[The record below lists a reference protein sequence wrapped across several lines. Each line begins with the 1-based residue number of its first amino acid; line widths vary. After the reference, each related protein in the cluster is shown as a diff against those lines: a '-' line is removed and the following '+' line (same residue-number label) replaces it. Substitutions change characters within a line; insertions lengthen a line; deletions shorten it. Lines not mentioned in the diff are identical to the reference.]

1 MNLNKEFEEEYNKNL
16 DDFFIKNKEMS
27 KIEIILHLVLPI
39 PLKKVL
45 LKPSRLCLLMLY
57 PLLIAMLSFP
67 ILISYTTNDRL
78 LTLMFS
84 MVAFLFFLILIVFC
98 RPLLMSMYY
107 ILLTRKKLLSTLFK
121 HQKASQRL
129 IDIVEQN
136 CNEKY
141 KTEIMYELLYNN
153 SPFWERGTYGRLKG
167 FFYNET
173 FGDTEFMKDIERM
186 AQELRLQIGEL
197 KSQKEAWEE
206 LKVLEG
212 TLSATKK
219 VVKRL

>member
-1 MNLNKEFEEEYNKNL
+1 MTLNKEFAEEYRKNL
-16 DDFFIKNKEMS
+16 DDFFTKNKDMS
-27 KIEIILHLVLPI
+27 KIEIILHLVLPV

-57 PLLIAMLSFP
+57 PLLIAMISFP

-84 MVAFLFFLILIVFC
+84 MVVFLFFFILILFC
-98 RPLLMSMYY
+98 RPLIMSMYY

-129 IDIVEQN
+129 IDIVEKK
-136 CNEKY
+136 CNKKY

-153 SPFWERGTYGRLKG
+153 SPVWESGTYGRLKG

-173 FGDTEFMKDIERM
+173 IGDTEFMEDIERM
-186 AQELRLQIGEL
+186 TQELRLQVGEL

-219 VVKRL
+219 TVKRL